1 MTLIPTAPVLG
12 LRFGI
17 DSILERTEIEYCT
30 LDQIKTYLWNLD
42 LDLKGIDGDPEDEI
56 KRTLSSVKA
65 QVNGWCKNDFNYVR
79 RSEWHDGKA
88 QDTMI
93 LRYSPIVDLEY
104 IRAYN
109 IDYQTFFQYSGD
121 EMIVRNRV
129 GMVQY
134 PPLYIMS
141 NPYRA
146 IGASLSGF
154 TFFPG
159 KANIQFLYTSGFMDS
174 EVPPE
179 FSDAVAKWTAGQM
192 LRHAELKM
200 TQGMQQKIVNGVT
213 ERYGTY
219 SSMGTTYIEEAK
231 KALLQF
237 RRITIW

>member
-1 MTLIPTAPVLG
+1 MTLIPIGATLG
-12 LRFGI
+12 LRFGN
-17 DSILERTEIEYCT
+17 DAVVSRTEIEYCT

-56 KRTLSSVKA
+56 KRTLSSVKG
-65 QVNGWCKNDFNYVR
+65 QVNGWCKNDFNYVQ
-79 RSEWHDGKA
+79 RSEWHDGRA
-88 QDTMI
+88 QDTI
-93 LRYSPIVDLEY
+93 VLRYAPVVDLEY
-104 IRAYN
+104 VRAYN
-109 IDYQTFFQYSGD
+109 IDYQQFYQYTGD
-121 EMIVRNRV
+121 EMIVRNRT
-129 GMVQY
+129 GMIQF

-179 FSDAVAKWTAGQM
+179 FSDAVAKWTAGQI
-192 LRHAELKM
+192 LRHAELKLFE
-200 TQGMQQKIVNGVT
+200 GMRQRIVNGT
-213 ERYGTY
+213 QETGGGY
-219 SSMGTTYIEEAK
+219 SKMGDQYIEEAK
-231 KALLQF
+231 KSLLQF